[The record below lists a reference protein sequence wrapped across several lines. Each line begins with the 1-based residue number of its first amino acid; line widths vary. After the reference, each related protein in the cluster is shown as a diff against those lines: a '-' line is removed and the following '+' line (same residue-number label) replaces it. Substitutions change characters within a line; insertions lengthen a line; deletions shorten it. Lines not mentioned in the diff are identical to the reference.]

1 MHFGVHIEAT
11 DQTMDIVALG
21 RLVEALGFESLF
33 LPEHTHLP
41 ATGASVH
48 PSGPHV
54 HDRLRRFLDPFIAL
68 AAVASATT
76 TLRIGTGVCLVPQ
89 HDPITLAKQIAT
101 LDFISGGR
109 FLFGIGA
116 GWNREELQNHGVD
129 PASRFRRMRE
139 HILAMRA
146 IWTQD
151 EASYHG
157 EFVRFDPLWSWPKPI
172 QRPHPPIIVGGE
184 GPRVLDRVLDY
195 GDEWGPNA
203 EDGLED
209 RVRDLHRRATA
220 APAATG
226 TRRPPIPVTAFHV
239 RPDLA
244 TLRSYA
250 TASVTRSIFSLRSHT
265 EPQIRA
271 TLDRLVSLVTDF
283 RAG

>member
-1 MHFGVHIEAT
+1 MHFGVHIAPT
-11 DQTMDIVALG
+11 DRTMDIVQLG
-21 RLVEALGFESLF
+21 RLVESLGFESLF

-41 ATGASVH
+41 VAGASVH
-48 PSGPHV
+48 PSGPAM
-54 HDRLRRFLDPFIAL
+54 HDRLRRFLDPFITL

-76 TLRIGTGVCLVPQ
+76 TLRLGTGVCLVPQ

-116 GWNREELQNHGVD
+116 GWNREEMQNHGVD
-129 PASRFRRMRE
+129 PATRFRRLRE

-151 EASYHG
+151 EAAFQG
-157 EFVRFDPLWSWPKPI
+157 EFVRFGPIWSWPKPA
-172 QRPHPPIIVGGE
+172 QRPHPPVIVGGE

-209 RVRDLHRRATA
+209 RVRDLHHRAA
-220 APAATG
+220 ALG
-226 TRRPPIPVTAFHV
+226 RPLVPVTAFHV

-250 TASVTRSIFSLRSHT
+250 ASGVTRAIFSLPSAV
-265 EPQIRA
+265 EPEIRA
-271 TLDRLVSLVTDF
+271 TLGELVALVEAY
-283 RAG
+283 RAEEA

>member
-1 MHFGVHIEAT
+1 MHFGVHIEPT

-21 RLVEALGFESLF
+21 RLVESLGFESLF

-41 ATGASVH
+41 VAGASVH
-48 PSGPHV
+48 PSGPAV

-76 TLRIGTGVCLVPQ
+76 TLRLGTGVCLVPQ

-129 PASRFRRMRE
+129 PATRFRRLRE
-139 HILAMRA
+139 HVLAMRA
-146 IWTQD
+146 IWTEE
-151 EASYHG
+151 EASFHG
-157 EFVRFDPLWSWPKPI
+157 DFVHFGPIWSWPKPA

-209 RVRDLHRRATA
+209 RARDLHRRATSL
-220 APAATG
+220 G
-226 TRRPPIPVTAFHV
+226 RPPIPPPFTSA
-239 RPDLA
+239 PTSPPSAA
-244 TLRSYA
+244 TPPP
-250 TASVTRSIFSLRSHT
+250 ASPASSSPSPAPPNH
-265 EPQIRA
+265 
-271 TLDRLVSLVTDF
+271 
-283 RAG
+283 

>member
-41 ATGASVH
+41 VAGASIH
-48 PSGPHV
+48 PSGPHA
-54 HDRLRRFLDPFIAL
+54 HARLPRFLDPFIAL

-76 TLRIGTGVCLVPQ
+76 TLRLGTGVCLVPQ

-116 GWNREELQNHGVD
+116 GWNREELHNHGVD
-129 PASRFRRMRE
+129 PATRFRRLRE

-146 IWTQD
+146 IWTED
-151 EASYHG
+151 EAAYHG
-157 EFVRFDPLWSWPKPI
+157 DFVRFGPLWSWPKPA

-209 RVRDLHRRATA
+209 RVRNLHRRAT
-220 APAATG
+220 TLG
-226 TRRPPIPVTAFHV
+226 RPPIPVTAFHV
-239 RPDLA
+239 RPDLP

-250 TASVTRSIFSLRSHT
+250 AAGVTRSIFSLRAPT
-265 EPQIRA
+265 EPEIRA
-271 TLDRLVSLVTDF
+271 TLDQLAALIAQY

>member
-1 MHFGVHIEAT
+1 MRFGVHIEAT

-21 RLVEALGFESLF
+21 RLVESLGFESLF
-33 LPEHTHLP
+33 LPEHTHVP
-41 ATGASVH
+41 ITGASIH
-48 PSGPHV
+48 PSGPAAHA
-54 HDRLRRFLDPFIAL
+54 RLPRLLDPFIAL
-68 AAVASATT
+68 ATVASATT
-76 TLRIGTGVCLVPQ
+76 TLRLGTGVCLVPQ

-101 LDFISGGR
+101 LDYLSNGR

-116 GWNREELQNHGVD
+116 GWNREEMQHHGVD
-129 PASRFRRMRE
+129 PATRFRRLRE

-151 EASYHG
+151 TALFHG
-157 EFVRFDPLWSWPKPI
+157 DFVRFDPLWSWPKPA

-209 RVRDLHRRATA
+209 RVRDLHHRATA
-220 APAATG
+220 LN
-226 TRRPPIPVTAFHV
+226 RPRIPVTAFHV
-239 RPDLA
+239 RPDLP

-250 TASVTRSIFSLRSHT
+250 TAGVTRIIFSLRAPT
-265 EPQIRA
+265 EPEIHT
-271 TLDRLVSLVTDF
+271 TLDRLAALIAQYS
-283 RAG
+283 AGK